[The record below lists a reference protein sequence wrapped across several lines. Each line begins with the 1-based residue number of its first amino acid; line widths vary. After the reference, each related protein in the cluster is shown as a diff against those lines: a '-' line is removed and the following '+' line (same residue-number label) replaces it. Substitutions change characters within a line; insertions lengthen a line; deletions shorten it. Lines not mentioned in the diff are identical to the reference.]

1 MRTVAKY
8 KFLKKQLLD
17 RAPVRI
23 LKFKRSRWVKSKK
36 LIQKINTLSKKK
48 SKIKL
53 KTIAG
58 VFVSNRALPKIKS
71 YYSERIATKI
81 TFKQL
86 FDLRGKITTIRN
98 HPLDFDVVLN
108 RILVKQYFKPEIL
121 LYKLN
126 FFSSISEAV
135 QFLSTGKV
143 LINLQIKKPNFFLK
157 GGDIITFNCS
167 SFDNFF
173 KKKKIITNQIFLKKS
188 LFSFLEVDFL
198 TKTIIILKDSSDIS
212 SKDYNLF
219 LSTYLN
225 IQHLKDFN

>member
-86 FDLRGKITTIRN
+86 FDLKGKITTIRN
-98 HPLDFDVVLN
+98 HSLDFDVVLN

-188 LFSFLEVDFL
+188 LFSFLEVDFF